1 MDDLLTSP
9 PFGHADLTNCEREL
23 IHLAGSVQPH
33 GALLVLRPSDLVV
46 MQASANVDQILGVAH
61 AALLE
66 QPVDVLG
73 GDLVARLR
81 AILETGEVS
90 EPMPLRCRVGRGG
103 KSRALEGMVH
113 FPPSGGVVV
122 ELEPLAESSDGRRMQ
137 RQLAAAVRRF
147 SEASTIET
155 LADAV
160 VQSFRD
166 MVGYDRVMVYQFD
179 PDGHGKVIAEA
190 REAELESLLGR
201 HYPASDIPQRARE
214 LYIRNRVRVLVDV
227 AYVPVPI
234 VPRHS
239 PLTGD
244 ELDLSLSFLR
254 SMSPLHT
261 QYLKNMGVVATLVV
275 SLVREGRL
283 WGLIAC
289 HHYKPRN
296 VPYAVRAAA
305 DVLAEVISTRIA
317 AIDSYLQIQGEV
329 LVRRLEQRLIEATSE
344 AGDWRLALVGNPRTL
359 LQPLDASGAALFYD
373 GETLTVGDVPST
385 PELRALAEWVSAHRT
400 EEVFECSSVAR
411 ANPALRSLT
420 PTASGVLAVELSRTQ
435 PDYLMWFRKEQLL
448 TVDWAGD
455 PTKPVIGNNPLELS
469 PRRSFAVWSEIV
481 RETARPWTKA
491 EVALARAIGTSLCDI
506 VLQIQA
512 VRLLIAQHQLD
523 EVRSTVDNSNEPVVI
538 ADARG
543 KVLAANDAFTRL
555 LHRPPARL
563 DRLDDIAPLFTEP
576 RMFRAMLA
584 ELRTNRQPWRGELLL
599 KGENVAGNAVGV
611 RADVVPGQN
620 GLVLG
625 FIVILTDLSESKRA
639 QAARRHLE
647 DSLNEAGRPIRTGGG
662 GIRQEDERD
671 EVDEV
676 MGAILANVTVAAM
689 EIADAGADST
699 VAPLL
704 EELEASA
711 KRAAEVYGRLRV
723 HRRSSRSGS

>member
-9 PFGHADLTNCEREL
+9 PFGQADLTNCEREL

-46 MQASANVDQILGVAH
+46 MQASANVDYILGVEH

-66 QPVDVLG
+66 QPVHMLG
-73 GDLVARLR
+73 GDLVPRLHEL
-81 AILETGEVS
+81 LETGDLS
-90 EPMPLRCRVGRGG
+90 EPMPLRCRIGRGR
-103 KSRALEGMVH
+103 KSRALEGIAH
-113 FPPSGGVVV
+113 LPSSGGVVV
-122 ELEPLAESSDGRRMQ
+122 ELEPLSEASEGRRMQ

-147 SEASTIET
+147 SEASTLET

-214 LYIRNRVRVLVDV
+214 LYIRNRVRVLVD
-227 AYVPVPI
+227 AGYVPVPI

-289 HHYKPRN
+289 HHYTPRN
-296 VPYAVRAAA
+296 VTYAVRAAA

-317 AIDSYLQIQGEV
+317 AIDNYLQIQGEV
-329 LVRRLEQRLIEATSE
+329 LVRRLEQRLVEATSE
-344 AGDWRLALVGNPRTL
+344 EGDWRLALVGNPRTL
-359 LQPLDASGAALFYD
+359 LQPLDANGAALFYD

-385 PELRALAEWVSAHRT
+385 PELRALAAWVSAHRT

-411 ANPALRSLT
+411 ANPALRSIT
-420 PTASGVLAVELSRTQ
+420 PTASGVLAVELSRTR

-481 RETARPWTKA
+481 RETAKPWTKA
-491 EVALARAIGTSLCDI
+491 EVALARAIGTSLGDI

-523 EVRSTVDNSNEPVVI
+523 EVRSTVDTSNEPVVI
-538 ADARG
+538 ANARG

-563 DRLDDIAPLFTEP
+563 DLLDDIAPLFTEP
-576 RMFRAMLA
+576 RMFREMLA

-599 KGENVAGNAVGV
+599 KGENIAGNAVGV

-647 DSLNEAGRPIRTGGG
+647 HSLNEAGRPIRTGASGA
-662 GIRQEDERD
+662 RQKDERD

-689 EIADAGADST
+689 EIADAGADSS

-723 HRRSSRSGS
+723 HRRSGRSGS